1 MFPTEYSG
9 ECLPGA
15 LIDCYISGLAVIA
28 SNWKYAKEYILD
40 NENGK
45 IFEYKDYNDMYKKT
59 KEMVAENVIQKYK
72 LKSVELSKKYN
83 MDVLLKD
90 FKKEIMEEKNE
101 TF

>member
-1 MFPTEYSG
+1 
-9 ECLPGA
+9 
-15 LIDCYISGLAVIA
+15 
-28 SNWKYAKEYILD
+28 
-40 NENGK
+40 
-45 IFEYKDYNDMYKKT
+45 MYKKT